1 MPEKKTNLKKKE
13 DHSLSV
19 LMKEYDSLRDMYNQS
34 VHNGQTMFNY
44 YLTLMTAV
52 FGGITFV
59 ASPSSGVL
67 FTRSTIAFLLIF
79 LAVIG
84 TFYLSSLTSNHAHS
98 VRYAKGVN
106 ALRRHIIATYGVSMP
121 AAYDKFLT
129 QAADDKSTR
138 LVFFLSLFIPV
149 STYQLFAATIN
160 SLSWGFMVAMVYV
173 SSVSTFTSVL
183 RIAFPGVLALIV
195 TFLIYSIYSRLIFQ
209 MTVNRATVSVEL

>member
-1 MPEKKTNLKKKE
+1 MPEKKSSPKKKE

-19 LMKEYDSLRDMYNQS
+19 LMKEYDALRDMYNQS
-34 VHNGQTMFNY
+34 VHNVQTMFNY

-59 ASPSSGVL
+59 ASPSSGIL
-67 FTRSTIAFLLIF
+67 LARSTIAFLLIF

-84 TFYLSSLTSNHAHS
+84 TFYLSSLTNNHAHS

-121 AAYDKFLT
+121 AAYDKFLNNVT
-129 QAADDKSTR
+129 EYEPTG
-138 LVFFLSLFIPV
+138 LVFFLSLFVPV

-160 SLSWGFMVAMVYV
+160 SLSWGFMVAMVYF
-173 SSVSTFTSVL
+173 SSITTYTSVL
-183 RIAFPGVLALIV
+183 LIALPGVLALIV